1 MSDSNMEFGATDLGG
16 PKNASPSQ
24 ATTPDANLT
33 NELIRRKVFSR
44 WFAVSALSV
53 MMASA
58 VGCLVFS
65 LYVGCH
71 YLNQIDKDTER
82 KIKAENSALT
92 ASNAHAD
99 DAVTPQKNGKPGTSR
114 ATEKTT
120 VLTAPAVSV
129 VTAENPYL
137 KFFAPLIPASFSSA
151 LAIILFITIAR
162 FVTNFERM
170 GGEGK
175 EREQTEDYGAIA
187 ALVQEVGK
195 LIQSLRG
202 KG

>member
-1 MSDSNMEFGATDLGG
+1 MDFGATDLGG

-24 ATTPDANLT
+24 ATTPDTDLT
-33 NELIRRKVFSR
+33 NELIRRKIYSR
-44 WFAVSALSV
+44 RFALWALVV
-53 MMASA
+53 MTFSA

-65 LYVGCH
+65 LYVGSH
-71 YLNQIDKDTER
+71 YLAQIDKDTER
-82 KIKAENSALT
+82 RIQAEDAALVESQKRDV
-92 ASNAHAD
+92 A
-99 DAVTPQKNGKPGTSR
+99 TPQKNVKPGTNQAKEK
-114 ATEKTT
+114 ATPSS
-120 VLTAPAVSV
+120 APSVSV

-170 GGEGK
+170 GSEGK
-175 EREQTEDYGAIA
+175 DRDQTEDYGAIA
-187 ALVQEVGK
+187 ALVQEIGK
-195 LIQSLRG
+195 LIQNLRG

>member
-1 MSDSNMEFGATDLGG
+1 MTDSDMEFGATDLGG

-24 ATTPDANLT
+24 ATTPDASLT
-33 NELIRRKVFSR
+33 NEIIRRKVFSR
-44 WFAVSALSV
+44 WFAVCALAV
-53 MMASA
+53 MMTAA

-71 YLNQIDKDTER
+71 YLYSIDKDAER
-82 KIKAENSALT
+82 KHKVEDAALT
-92 ASNAHAD
+92 ESHVPD
-99 DAVTPQKNGKPGTSR
+99 VTTPPTNGKSDKNKTSGKAA
-114 ATEKTT
+114 ATTAKTAT
-120 VLTAPAVSV
+120 VVA
-129 VTAENPYL
+129 AENPYL
-137 KFFAPLIPASFSSA
+137 RFFAPLIPASFSSA

-187 ALVQEVGK
+187 TLVQEIGK

-202 KG
+202 KE

>member
-1 MSDSNMEFGATDLGG
+1 MEFGATDLGG

-24 ATTPDANLT
+24 ATTPGADLT

-44 WFAVSALSV
+44 WFAMCALAV

-65 LYVGCH
+65 LYVGGH
-71 YLNQIDKDTER
+71 YLDQIDKDTAR
-82 KIKAENSALT
+82 KVKAEDAALAAT
-92 ASNAHAD
+92 HAP
-99 DAVTPQKNGKPGTSR
+99 DAVTPEKNGKPGTNLPK
-114 ATEKTT
+114 EKTA
-120 VLTAPAVSV
+120 APTGSV
-129 VTAENPYL
+129 VTTENPYL

-187 ALVQEVGK
+187 TLVQEIGK

>member
-1 MSDSNMEFGATDLGG
+1 MTDSDMEFGATDLGG

-24 ATTPDANLT
+24 ASTPDANLT

-44 WFAVSALSV
+44 WFAVFALIV
-53 MMASA
+53 MMGSA
-58 VGCLVFS
+58 VGCVVFS

-71 YLNQIDKDTER
+71 YLNQIDKDADR
-82 KIKAENSALT
+82 KHKAEDAVLAANSAPV
-92 ASNAHAD
+92 AA
-99 DAVTPQKNGKPGTSR
+99 TPPKNGKVEKNKPTGKISNTPAPS
-114 ATEKTT
+114 AT
-120 VLTAPAVSV
+120 V
-129 VTAENPYL
+129 VAAENPYL

-170 GGEGK
+170 GSEGK

-187 ALVQEVGK
+187 TLVQEIGK

>member
-1 MSDSNMEFGATDLGG
+1 MTDSDMEFGATDLGG

-24 ATTPDANLT
+24 AITPDAKLT
-33 NELIRRKVFSR
+33 NELIRRKVYSR
-44 WFAVSALSV
+44 WFAVCALAV

-71 YLNQIDKDTER
+71 YLYQIDKEADR
-82 KIKAENSALT
+82 KHKAEDAALAAT
-92 ASNAHAD
+92 NAP
-99 DAVTPQKNGKPGTSR
+99 DAATLPKNGKTDKNKTPEKAA
-114 ATEKTT
+114 ATTGSSAT
-120 VLTAPAVSV
+120 VVA
-129 VTAENPYL
+129 AESPYL

-187 ALVQEVGK
+187 TLVQQIGK

-202 KG
+202 KE

>member
-1 MSDSNMEFGATDLGG
+1 MEFGATDLGG

-24 ATTPDANLT
+24 AITPDDNLT
-33 NELIRRKVFSR
+33 NEQIRRKVFSR
-44 WFAVSALSV
+44 WFAVCALGV

-71 YLNQIDKDTER
+71 YLNQIDKDADR
-82 KIKAENSALT
+82 KHRAEDLALAASQATDVATASKNGKDRSKAAEK
-92 ASNAHAD
+92 ASNA
-99 DAVTPQKNGKPGTSR
+99 VTTS
-114 ATEKTT
+114 TT
-120 VLTAPAVSV
+120 GAA
-129 VTAENPYL
+129 AENPYL
-137 KFFAPLIPASFSSA
+137 RFFAPLIPASFSSA

-170 GGEGK
+170 GSEGK

-187 ALVQEVGK
+187 TLVQEIGK
-195 LIQSLRG
+195 LIKSLRG
-202 KG
+202 KE

>member
-1 MSDSNMEFGATDLGG
+1 MEFGATDLGG

-24 ATTPDANLT
+24 ATTPNTDVT
-33 NELIRRKVFSR
+33 NELIRRKIYSR
-44 WFAVSALSV
+44 RFALLALLV
-53 MMASA
+53 MTVSA

-82 KIKAENSALT
+82 RIKAEEAALIESQKQVVAT
-92 ASNAHAD
+92 A
-99 DAVTPQKNGKPGTSR
+99 QKNSKPGTNQAKEK
-114 ATEKTT
+114 ATTPN
-120 VLTAPAVSV
+120 AQSVSV
-129 VTAENPYL
+129 ATAENPYL

-170 GGEGK
+170 GSESK
-175 EREQTEDYGAIA
+175 DRDQTEDYGAIA
-187 ALVQEVGK
+187 ALVQEIGK
-195 LIQSLRG
+195 LIQNLRG

>member
-1 MSDSNMEFGATDLGG
+1 MSESDMEFGATDLGG

-33 NELIRRKVFSR
+33 NELIRRKVYSR
-44 WFAVSALSV
+44 WFALCALAV
-53 MMASA
+53 MMISA

-65 LYVGCH
+65 LYVGSH
-71 YLNQIDKDTER
+71 YLNQIDRDTER
-82 KIKAENSALT
+82 RIKAEETALVESQKHDV
-92 ASNAHAD
+92 AA
-99 DAVTPQKNGKPGTSR
+99 PQKNGEPGKNQ
-114 ATEKTT
+114 AKEKAKAS
-120 VLTAPAVSV
+120 TAQSGSI

-170 GGEGK
+170 GSEGK
-175 EREQTEDYGAIA
+175 DRDQTEDYGAIA
-187 ALVQEVGK
+187 ALVQEIGK
-195 LIQSLRG
+195 LIQNLRG

>member
-1 MSDSNMEFGATDLGG
+1 MEFGATDLGG

-24 ATTPDANLT
+24 AITPSAELT

-44 WFAVSALSV
+44 WFAMCALGV

-65 LYVGCH
+65 LYVGFH
-71 YLNQIDKDTER
+71 YLDQIDKDTER
-82 KIKAENSALT
+82 KVKTEDAALAAT
-92 ASNAHAD
+92 HAPD
-99 DAVTPQKNGKPGTSR
+99 VVTPEKKGKPGKNLPK
-114 ATEKTT
+114 EKTA
-120 VLTAPAVSV
+120 APTGNV
-129 VTAENPYL
+129 VTTENPYL

-170 GGEGK
+170 GGEGT

-187 ALVQEVGK
+187 TLVQEIGK

>member
-1 MSDSNMEFGATDLGG
+1 MEFGATDLGG

-24 ATTPDANLT
+24 ATTPGTELT

-44 WFAVSALSV
+44 WFAMCALAV

-65 LYVGCH
+65 LHVGAH
-71 YLNQIDKDTER
+71 YLNQIDADTAR
-82 KIKAENSALT
+82 KVKAEDAALAAT
-92 ASNAHAD
+92 HAPDVVASD
-99 DAVTPQKNGKPGTSR
+99 KNGKSGTNLSKD
-114 ATEKTT
+114 KTA
-120 VLTAPAVSV
+120 APTGNL

-137 KFFAPLIPASFSSA
+137 KFFALLIPASFSSA
-151 LAIILFITIAR
+151 LTIILFITIAR

-187 ALVQEVGK
+187 ALVQEIGK